1 MSDVGEQLA
10 WEAERRPRATVLA
23 LVAGVLG
30 FAGALIFSILG
41 RNGPAEEDGFVSIP
55 ESLGSRL
62 EGGRP
67 VGEESLL
74 TRQIDY
80 YGDNA
85 IPYLLTTL
93 LTVASVICLGL
104 TLVYLFRALIAR
116 APDVGRLPIIM
127 TVIGT
132 VSYGVGRLVR
142 DGGLFIGAA
151 GFGDASDRT
160 AEGARDVAGS
170 GTVLGGYFFEGIG
183 EFALGVAIA
192 LVAFHAMRAGL
203 LTRFLGILGVIV
215 GVLTIPLFGQLDQLE
230 AIRSLWLVFVGW
242 LVIGGRTRLGLLPA
256 WQTGRAEP
264 WPSQQ
269 QVREQR
275 DAAQRGGRP
284 AAAPAVAADDGATSG
299 EGAVSA
305 TSQQARRKRKRR
317 K

>member
-10 WEAERRPRATVLA
+10 WEAEQRPRATVIAIAAGLLA
-23 LVAGVLG
+23 
-30 FAGALIFSILG
+30 FAGALLFSILG
-41 RNGPAEEDGFVSIP
+41 RNGPGEEDGFVGIA
-55 ESLGSRL
+55 EALGARL
-62 EGGRP
+62 EGAGAVR
-67 VGEESLL
+67 EESLF

-85 IPYLLTTL
+85 IPYLLSTL
-93 LTVASVICLGL
+93 LTVAGAIGLGL
-104 TLVYLFRALIAR
+104 TLAYLFRALIAR

-132 VSYGVGRLVR
+132 VSFAVGRLVR
-142 DGGLFIGAA
+142 DGGLFIGAT

-160 AEGARDVAGS
+160 ADGAREVAGS
-170 GTVLGGYFFEGIG
+170 GTVIGGYFFEGIG
-183 EFALGVAIA
+183 EFALGVAIG

-203 LTRFLGILGVIV
+203 LIRFLGVLGVIV
-215 GVLTIPLFGQLDQLE
+215 GLLTIPIFGQLDQLE
-230 AIRSLWLVFVGW
+230 AIRAVWLVLIGW

-264 WPSQQ
+264 WPTQQ

-275 DAAQRGGRP
+275 DATKRGGRP
-284 AAAPAVAADDGATSG
+284 ATAPAAAADDGA
-299 EGAVSA
+299 GAVAA
-305 TSQQARRKRKRR
+305 TAQQARRKRKRR

>member
-1 MSDVGEQLA
+1 VSAVEEQLA
-10 WEAERRPRATVLA
+10 WEAEQRPRATAAALA
-23 LVAGVLG
+23 AGLLT
-30 FAGALIFSILG
+30 FAGALLFSILG
-41 RNGPAEEDGFVSIP
+41 RNGPGEEDGFVSIT
-55 ESLGSRL
+55 EALGAGLQGGEVQEQSLFA
-62 EGGRP
+62 
-67 VGEESLL
+67 
-74 TRQIDY
+74 RQVDY

-93 LTVASVICLGL
+93 LTVGGAICLGL
-104 TLVYLFRALIAR
+104 TLAFLYRALIGR

-132 VSYGVGRLVR
+132 VSFAVGRLVR
-142 DGGLFIGAA
+142 DGALFVGATGFDAA
-151 GFGDASDRT
+151 GST
-160 AEGARDVAGS
+160 ADEARDVVGS
-170 GTVLGGYFFEGIG
+170 GAVIGGYFFEGIG
-183 EFALGVAIA
+183 EFALGVGIA

-215 GVLTIPLFGQLDQLE
+215 GVLTIPLFAQLDQLE

-242 LVIGGRTRLGLLPA
+242 LVVGGRTRLGLLPA

-275 DAAQRGGRP
+275 EAVKRGVRP
-284 AAAPAVAADDGATSG
+284 GPSPVAAADDAEPAG

-305 TSQQARRKRKRR
+305 SRQQPKRKRKRR
-317 K
+317 R